1 MDKDHGPDTI
11 QLEDKAHRG
20 AGTQADD
27 MFGPAVRVVLAWRD
41 VETAVERGAVVPA
54 QAHALWADWADQGGP
69 HRQAPPMLASVAAAK
84 AGFDAAALAPQ
95 AVAPVGSSLGVSTG
109 LALAAA
115 LAGGLLSYLLFA
127 R

>member
-1 MDKDHGPDTI
+1 
-11 QLEDKAHRG
+11 
-20 AGTQADD
+20 
-27 MFGPAVRVVLAWRD
+27 
-41 VETAVERGAVVPA
+41 
-54 QAHALWADWADQGGP
+54 
-69 HRQAPPMLASVAAAK
+69 MLASVAAAK

>member
-11 QLEDKAHRG
+11 QLENKAHRT

-27 MFGPAVRVVLAWRD
+27 MFGPAVRVVLGWRD

-54 QAHALWADWADQGGP
+54 QAHALWAGWAEQGGP
-69 HRQAPPMLASVAAAK
+69 HRQAPSVLASAAAAQ
-84 AGFDAAALAPQ
+84 AGLANAKLAPRV
-95 AVAPVGSSLGVSTG
+95 VAPAGSSLGVSTG

-115 LAGGLLSYLLFA
+115 LAGGLLSYLVFA